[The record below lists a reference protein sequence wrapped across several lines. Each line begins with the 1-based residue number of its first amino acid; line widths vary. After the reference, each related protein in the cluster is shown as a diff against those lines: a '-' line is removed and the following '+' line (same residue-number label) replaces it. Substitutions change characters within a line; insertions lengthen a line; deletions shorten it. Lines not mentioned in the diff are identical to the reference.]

1 MKTLLALTAAV
12 AVSGLAGGGASAKT
26 KSYTISLG
34 GSFCV
39 VANVNVKGTQ
49 VTANENDSCQTYV
62 GGGFLATITK
72 KAGKQAIIG
81 GVSNEFPGA
90 EILINLSYPFVTGGK
105 YAVYVTGDGVTLTN
119 VGSGN
124 YTVE

>member
-1 MKTLLALTAAV
+1 MRTLLVLAAAV
-12 AVSGLAGGGASAKT
+12 AVLASGGASAKT
-26 KSYTISLG
+26 QSYTISLG
-34 GSFCV
+34 GQFCV

-49 VTANENDSCQTYV
+49 VTANENDSCQAYV

-72 KAGKQAIIG
+72 KGGKQAIIG
-81 GVSNEFPGA
+81 GVSNQFPGA
-90 EILINLSYPFVTGGK
+90 EVVINLSYPFVTGGSYSV
-105 YAVYVTGDGVTLTN
+105 YATGDGVTLTK